1 MTRSPT
7 RITRPARIRPKIVT
21 EPIILPTQLPS
32 TQLRPRPIH
41 PTPRIFP
48 TPRNE
53 IKVYTRNHD
62 DDDDESSQMS
72 LPPTTTVLVIKKPVK

>member
-62 DDDDESSQMS
+62 DADDESSQMS
-72 LPPTTTVLVIKKPVK
+72 LPPTTTALVIKKPVK